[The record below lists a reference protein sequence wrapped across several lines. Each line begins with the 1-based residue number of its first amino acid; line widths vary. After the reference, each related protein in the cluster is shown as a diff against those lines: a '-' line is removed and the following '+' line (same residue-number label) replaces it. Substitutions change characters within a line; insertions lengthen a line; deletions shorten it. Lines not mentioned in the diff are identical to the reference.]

1 MPAVIF
7 LAGIGI
13 ALFALSFLT
22 KRAFGVLGLALAA
35 GALISANFANI
46 VTTVLQGQGVT
57 VQFMPLSTLV
67 EAILVI
73 APAILLLVSGPTYNA
88 VWMRVIGSAMFAV
101 LALVFLLQPLGEV
114 LALEGPS
121 LQTYNWFSL
130 NQSIIIVIGLILA
143 VVDTLFVGGG
153 KPSKKHGH

>member
-22 KRAFGVLGLALAA
+22 KRSFGVLGLALAA
-35 GALISANFANI
+35 GALISVNFASI
-46 VTTVLQGQGVT
+46 LTTILQAQGVT

-67 EAILVI
+67 QAILVI
-73 APAILLLVSGPTYNA
+73 TPAILLLISGPTYSA
-88 VWMRVIGSAMFAV
+88 LWMRVLGSFAFAI
-101 LALVFLLQPLGEV
+101 LALVFLLQSLGDV
-114 LALEGPS
+114 LALAGPS
-121 LQTYNWFSL
+121 LQAYNWFSV

-143 VVDTLFVGGG
+143 IADTLFVRSG
-153 KPSKKHGH
+153 KPAKKHGH